1 MKRKTLTLTLCLL
14 SCLAL
19 IGVGFAAWI
28 ITSDTEQK
36 IEGNISVDTVTD
48 NRLSVETSWKD
59 DKNAIVFGWKTGE
72 YTYSWLKNTD
82 PTYAENL
89 TVTLVVNVKDSGV
102 DLIEAQTVNATIT
115 GRWRINTTA
124 ISSNLVNALPELTA
138 QKQETGVYHITITLS
153 WGSVFNNQNP
163 MEYYNSQA
171 YTSELADQAKT
182 NLTALEALKTSKFT
196 VTVTVTPTEAE

>member
-28 ITSDTEQK
+28 ITSDTEQE

-89 TVTLVVNVKDSGV
+89 TVTLVVNV
-102 DLIEAQTVNATIT
+102 
-115 GRWRINTTA
+115 
-124 ISSNLVNALPELTA
+124 
-138 QKQETGVYHITITLS
+138 YH
-153 WGSVFNNQNP
+153 
-163 MEYYNSQA
+163 
-171 YTSELADQAKT
+171 
-182 NLTALEALKTSKFT
+182 
-196 VTVTVTPTEAE
+196 

>member
-28 ITSDTEQK
+28 ITSDTEQE

-89 TVTLVVNVKDSGV
+89 TVTLVVNVKDSGGSPI
-102 DLIEAQTVNATIT
+102 DAQTVNATIM
-115 GRWRINTTA
+115 GDAHILLLYLA
-124 ISSNLVNALPELTA
+124 I
-138 QKQETGVYHITITLS
+138 
-153 WGSVFNNQNP
+153 
-163 MEYYNSQA
+163 
-171 YTSELADQAKT
+171 
-182 NLTALEALKTSKFT
+182 
-196 VTVTVTPTEAE
+196 

>member
-28 ITSDTEQK
+28 ITSDTEQE

-59 DKNAIVFGWKTGE
+59 NKNSIVFGWKTGE

-82 PTYAENL
+82 STYAENL
-89 TVTLVVNVKDSGV
+89 TVTLVVNVKDSGSSPI
-102 DLIEAQTVNATIT
+102 DAQTVNATIT
-115 GRWRINTTA
+115 GDDAYTTA
-124 ISSNLVNALPELTA
+124 VSSNLVNALPTLTA

-153 WGSVFNNQNP
+153 WRSAFNTQNP

>member
-28 ITSDTEQK
+28 ITSDTEQE

-59 DKNAIVFGWKTGE
+59 DKNAIVFGWKTGK

-82 PTYAENL
+82 STYAENL
-89 TVTLVVNVKDSGV
+89 TVTLVVNVKDSEGSPI
-102 DLIEAQTVNATIT
+102 DAQTVNATIT
-115 GRWRINTTA
+115 GDDAYTA
-124 ISSNLVNALPELTA
+124 AVSSNLVNDLPTTLTA
-138 QKQETGVYHITITLS
+138 QKQETGVYHITITLL
-153 WGSVFNNQNP
+153 WGNAFDNQNP

>member
-1 MKRKTLTLTLCLL
+1 M
-14 SCLAL
+14 

-89 TVTLVVNVKDSGV
+89 TVTLVVNVKDSGGSPI
-102 DLIEAQTVNATIT
+102 DAQTVNATIT
-115 GRWRINTTA
+115 GDDAYTTA
-124 ISSNLVNALPELTA
+124 VSSNLVNALPALTA

-153 WGSVFNNQNP
+153 WGSAFNNQNP